1 MKASVPFLLGLLLVA
16 GVAHAA
22 GAVKQRKPTS
32 RELAEVK
39 RVLAGKEPIAK
50 KTLYVA
56 TRSTGA
62 FFFAPVM
69 DFTSRPPLQLHL
81 IQGGKILLTL
91 APSPADKQ
99 WPVLRFEGVT
109 FKDVNDDGLE
119 DVVTLTRYMP
129 VTGPKAD
136 QVFNQAALYLGREGK
151 SFELV
156 TGELHDAL
164 NQTPPSSM
172 AEAMKR
178 VKRLD
183 FQKRAVP
190 TQVSTGSKP

>member
-1 MKASVPFLLGLLLVA
+1 MKASVPFLLGMFLVA
-16 GVAHAA
+16 GVAQA
-22 GAVKQRKPTS
+22 GAVKQRKPS
-32 RELAEVK
+32 GRELAEVK
-39 RVLAGKEPIAK
+39 RVLAGKQPIAK

-62 FFFAPVM
+62 FLFAPVM
-69 DFTSRPPLQLHL
+69 DFTSSPPLQLHL
-81 IQGGKILLTL
+81 IQDGKILLTL
-91 APSPADKQ
+91 SPSPADKL

-109 FKDVNDDGLE
+109 FKDVNDDGFE

-151 SFELV
+151 SFQLV
-156 TGELHDAL
+156 SGELHDTL

-172 AEAMKR
+172 GEVMKR
-178 VKRLD
+178 LKQLD
-183 FQKRAVP
+183 LQKLSAPAR
-190 TQVSTGSKP
+190 VSSGHKP